1 MSPIP
6 HKNAVIPKPNVE
18 EAKWHHVTFTDEI
31 IIHLTV
37 TSANHHPSHFTQ
49 LYCSASP
56 CAASHSSGDINC
68 LCGKCDCSTVM
79 RECLCV

>member
-31 IIHLTV
+31 IIH
-37 TSANHHPSHFTQ
+37 
-49 LYCSASP
+49 
-56 CAASHSSGDINC
+56 
-68 LCGKCDCSTVM
+68 
-79 RECLCV
+79 